1 VTEILVL
8 LGLGMAIGMVVG
20 LRLPRWLEQRQAKK
34 FEPRVLRPYR
44 RTRSS

>member
-8 LGLGMAIGMVVG
+8 LGLGMAIGLVVG
-20 LRLPRWLEQRQAKK
+20 LRLPRWLEQRQEKK

-44 RTRSS
+44 RSRVS